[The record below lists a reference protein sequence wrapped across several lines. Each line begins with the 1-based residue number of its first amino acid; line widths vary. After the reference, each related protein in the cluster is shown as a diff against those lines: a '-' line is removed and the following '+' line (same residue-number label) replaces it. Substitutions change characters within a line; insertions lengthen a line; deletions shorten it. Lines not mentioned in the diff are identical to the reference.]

1 MTEQALRR
9 VDELTSDTRVKIGA
23 VLTVALA
30 ILGGIMWLSAM
41 HEKLAVA
48 EHRIESL
55 RINQQSDK
63 DQLEKRLDRIEAKL
77 DRVLERK

>member
-1 MTEQALRR
+1 MTEQALQKI
-9 VDELTSDTRVKIGA
+9 DEISSDTRVKIGA
-23 VLTVALA
+23 VLGVILVL
-30 ILGGIMWLSAM
+30 LGGVMWLSAM

-63 DQLEKRLDRIEAKL
+63 DQLEKRLDRIESKL